1 MKKMKIV
8 AIGVVLLSFAIGI
21 YFYGQAPDII
31 PSHWNIKGEVDD
43 YTPKFGGMFLV
54 PLLMGCFLLLF
65 EAIPRMDPLKANIEK
80 FRMHYERFIV
90 LILMFFLYVYLL
102 TLSWAMGMSFN
113 MIQALSPAFG
123 ILFFY
128 CGILIANA
136 KQNWFIGIRTPWT
149 MSSEKVWNKTHRI
162 GGKLFKAAGII
173 SLCGILLPDYAIF
186 IVLAPVIL
194 FSVYLVVY
202 SYLEYKKE
210 KRA

>member
-1 MKKMKIV
+1 MKKMKIA

-21 YFYGQAPDII
+21 YFYGQVPDIV
-31 PSHWNIKGEVDD
+31 PSHWNMRGEVDG
-43 YTPKFGGMFLV
+43 YMPKFWGMFLV
-54 PLLMGCFLLLF
+54 PLLMGCCLLLF

-80 FRMHYERFIV
+80 FRKHYERFIV
-90 LILMFFLYVYLL
+90 LILLFFLYIYM
-102 TLSWAMGMSFN
+102 LSLFWTMGMSFN
-113 MIQALSPAFG
+113 MTQALSPAFC

-149 MSSEKVWNKTHRI
+149 MSSESVWNKTHRI

-173 SLCGILLPDYAIF
+173 SLCGILVPDYAIF